1 MLRLLL
7 YITVLMLTAVLLARL
22 IEVPGYVDMVWFGWY
37 IETTPLF
44 LTLSLLGLFALVI
57 GAFWALDRLV
67 SLPSRYR
74 NKRRVEYHERGLSAL
89 TEAIAALSVSDIANA
104 KKLTKRSEKL
114 LGKTPITHLLTAQLA
129 RLEGDEETATENL
142 KRLLDFKETHFLAAR
157 GLLEQARKS
166 GDVETAVTYA
176 QEAGSIRPDS
186 SFAALSLLDVYTHQ
200 KRWQQAIEVINRAQR
215 HRALT
220 AVEASRYKA
229 LIEYQH
235 AVYLYDRDDFST
247 AQRYAAAAHKTLPD
261 MVPAAVLLAEIFS
274 TLGKKRNASAVLTRT
289 WKVSPHPEV
298 AAQYKKL
305 LTDLLPEKR
314 VTAMEKFVSVSPED
328 MESHLAVAEVAF
340 DAGQYGKAREETRK
354 ALNILESPR
363 ACELMAKLEEAADN
377 KEKATKWHTRASKTL
392 IEAAWACESCK
403 KHQPQWTLHCP
414 DCDAFDSIHWRIDRH
429 RKAADTQASTAVDAL
444 PLLKTH

>member
-7 YITVLMLTAVLLARL
+7 YISALMATAVLLARL
-22 IEVPGYVDMVWFGWY
+22 VDVPGSVDMLWFGWR
-37 IETTPLF
+37 IETSPLF
-44 LTLSLLGLFALVI
+44 LTISLITFFAVIIGLFWL
-57 GAFWALDRLV
+57 LDRLV
-67 SLPSRYR
+67 SLPGRYR

-114 LGKTPITHLLTAQLA
+114 LGKTPITHLLSAQLA
-129 RLEGDEETATENL
+129 RLEGDEEAATENL

-166 GDVETAVTYA
+166 GDVETAITYA

-220 AVEASRYKA
+220 AQEAARYKA

-235 AVYLYDRDDFST
+235 AQYLYDRDDFST
-247 AQRYAAAAHKTLPD
+247 ALRYAGNAHKTLPD
-261 MVPAAVLLAEIFS
+261 MIPAAVLLADIYA
-274 TLGKKRNASAVLTRT
+274 TMGKKRNASAVLSRT
-289 WKVSPHPEV
+289 WKYSPHPEISV
-298 AAQYKKL
+298 QYKKL

-328 MESHLAVAEVAF
+328 VESHLAVAEIAY
-340 DAGQYGKAREETRK
+340 DAGQYAKARIEVK
-354 ALNILESPR
+354 HALDILESPR
-363 ACELMAKLEEAADN
+363 ACELMAKLEDAAEHKD
-377 KEKATKWHTRASKTL
+377 KAVKWRTRASKAIL
-392 IEAAWACESCK
+392 EAAWACESCK
-403 KHQPQWTLHCP
+403 KHVAHWSLHCP
-414 DCDAFDSIHWRIDRH
+414 ECDAFDSIHWRIDRH
-429 RKAADTQASTAVDAL
+429 RATTEQTASANDTPNNTSKA
-444 PLLKTH
+444 

>member
-7 YITVLMLTAVLLARL
+7 YIAVLMVTAILLARL
-22 IEVPGYVDMVWFGWY
+22 IDVPGYVEMTWFGWH

-44 LTLSLLGLFALVI
+44 LTLMLLALFAVVM
-57 GAFWALDRLV
+57 GGFWLLDRIV
-67 SLPSRYR
+67 SLPGRYR

-114 LGKTPITHLLTAQLA
+114 LGKTPITHLLSAQLA
-129 RLEGDEETATENL
+129 RLEGDEEAATENL

-166 GDVETAVTYA
+166 GDVETAITYA

-220 AVEASRYKA
+220 APEAARYKA

-235 AVYLYDRDDFST
+235 AQYLYDRDDFST
-247 AQRYAAAAHKTLPD
+247 ALRYAGNAHKALPD
-261 MVPAAVLLAEIFS
+261 MIPAAVLLAEIHS
-274 TLGKKRNASAVLTRT
+274 TMGKKRNAAAVLSRT
-289 WKVSPHPEV
+289 WKYSPHPEI
-298 AAQYKKL
+298 AGQYKKL

-314 VTAMEKFVSVSPED
+314 VSAMEKFVSSSPD
-328 MESHLAVAEVAF
+328 NMESHLAVAETAY
-340 DAGQYGKAREETRK
+340 DAGQYAVARIQAK
-354 ALNILESPR
+354 LALDILETPR
-363 ACELMAKLEEAADN
+363 ACSLMAKLEETAEN
-377 KEKATKWHTRASKTL
+377 TEKAEKWRVRAKKAL
-392 IEAAWACESCK
+392 VEAEWTCENCK
-403 KHQPQWTLHCP
+403 NHVQEWSLHCP
-414 DCDAFDSIHWRIDRH
+414 SCDTFDSIHWRIDRQ
-429 RKAADTQASTAVDAL
+429 RPASES
-444 PLLKTH
+444 K